1 MKFVLLQLSGYHLFV
16 VTFVVLQWQQPD
28 TLVYVYVC
36 VADSVADEANH
47 DFITLTIADECLQ
60 VMLHAMIFYCMQ

>member
-28 TLVYVYVC
+28 TLVYVC

-60 VMLHAMIFYCMQ
+60 VMLHAMIFHCIQ